1 METIWSLID
10 SWSIKYALRDLLW
23 SSVQSKH
30 RHTVLTESSV
40 ELRLGDCQEKKQL
53 DKSWHIDALTS
64 LLKRSSWQQ
73 CFSKNK
79 LQQRMRKLN
88 WRRRWKRQVQKNR
101 PRSLPHAL
109 SHDTQSV
116 SFKRMQVQH
125 GNDQLM
131 FLHLT
136 CPHYSKITSV
146 FQCQQK
152 DNVEMRFDW

>member
-88 WRRRWKRQVQKNR
+88 WRRRWKRQVQKIGLGH
-101 PRSLPHAL
+101 SLTHCHMTHKVYPL
-109 SHDTQSV
+109 
-116 SFKRMQVQH
+116 RE
-125 GNDQLM
+125 
-131 FLHLT
+131 
-136 CPHYSKITSV
+136 CRYSM
-146 FQCQQK
+146 
-152 DNVEMRFDW
+152 EMISWCFYTWLVPIIAK